1 MIKNTQIIM
10 SMIYKGRI
18 NKTIIIGAGEGA
30 EANEWAEISNE
41 VIAID
46 KNPTNY
52 GFKSNV
58 KFYVMDAHD
67 IDKLNGIFDCI
78 FLHHSLEHIRNPR
91 LLLKKIKH
99 CLSEEGKVIIL
110 VPNKRRL
117 FSYFHTAS
125 LWVAIKWNLRD
136 YKYRLRKKWDNS
148 FGAHAGFTKEELFA
162 LSNGLFSIKDLTN
175 QFYLD
180 KYHKSKFVKF
190 LCKNNYLSR
199 YLLPSN
205 IVILT
210 KNRNN
215 IKKMND

>member
-1 MIKNTQIIM
+1 M

-18 NKTIIIGAGEGA
+18 NKTLIIGAGEGA

-58 KFYVMDAHD
+58 KF
-67 IDKLNGIFDCI
+67 
-78 FLHHSLEHIRNPR
+78 
-91 LLLKKIKH
+91 
-99 CLSEEGKVIIL
+99 
-110 VPNKRRL
+110 
-117 FSYFHTAS
+117 
-125 LWVAIKWNLRD
+125 
-136 YKYRLRKKWDNS
+136 
-148 FGAHAGFTKEELFA
+148 
-162 LSNGLFSIKDLTN
+162 
-175 QFYLD
+175 
-180 KYHKSKFVKF
+180 

-210 KNRNN
+210 KIEIILKR
-215 IKKMND
+215 